1 MCLAVPMRI
10 KKVEGTIALVE
21 ADGLER
27 RINVQFLKDS
37 KIGDY
42 VVVHAGFA
50 IEKVNE
56 KKAKETLVLFDQ
68 IKPKK

>member
-10 KKVEGTIALVE
+10 KNIEKYTAIAE

-27 RINVQFLKDS
+27 EVNIQFIKNP

-42 VVVHAGFA
+42 VVIHAGFA
-50 IEKVNE
+50 IEKVDE
-56 KKAKETLVLFDQ
+56 RKAKQTLKFFREIQ
-68 IKPKK
+68 P